1 MGKVYTCAGLGGT
14 FDHFHSGHKKFIE
27 FAARKARH
35 LVIGITDEKMSLSKL
50 NPQSIERLSKRVS
63 NVKEF
68 AQSLHISFETIVLHD
83 LFGNTLEDQRITAL
97 VATNETLSGC
107 EQINETRL
115 KLGLKSLPIELCQMV
130 LDESG
135 KELHSDRIR
144 AGLINREGVVYQKL
158 LEKNIVISDPQRQF
172 FGKLQGKIVEQPTMV
187 GVKSKDTKQSA
198 SPTIVVG
205 DATLANFIQYHWP
218 YDIAIFDQQI
228 QRQKTFLVVPTKENL
243 ETVKNPAG
251 QITLKLSQQLFS
263 LIHKRTMHSNSQY
276 LEIAGEE
283 DLATVVAV
291 LLAPLGSYIYYG
303 QPNQG
308 LVEIVV
314 TEQIKEK
321 FANALQSK

>member
-35 LVIGITDEKMSLSKL
+35 LVIGITDEKMSLNKL
-50 NPQSIERLSKRVS
+50 NPQRIERLSKRVS
-63 NVKEF
+63 NIKEF
-68 AQSLHISFETIVLHD
+68 AQSLHISFETIALHD
-83 LFGNTLEDQRITAL
+83 LFGTTLEDERITAL

-107 EQINETRL
+107 EQINDARL
-115 KLGLKSLPIELCQMV
+115 KLGLKSLPIELCPMV
-130 LDESG
+130 LDRGGE
-135 KELHSDRIR
+135 ELHSDRIR
-144 AGLINREGVVYQKL
+144 AGLISREGVVYQKL
-158 LEKNIVISDPQRQF
+158 LEKNIVINDQQRQF
-172 FGKLQGKIVEQPTMV
+172 FAKAQGKIVEQPTFRDV
-187 GVKSKDTKQSA
+187 QNKEDEHIA
-198 SPTIVVG
+198 SPTIIVG
-205 DATLANFIQYHWP
+205 DATLAKFIQNHWQ

-228 QRQKTFLVVPTKENL
+228 QRQKTPLVVPTKENL
-243 ETVKNPAG
+243 ESVENPAG
-251 QITLKLSQQLFS
+251 QITPQLTQQLLTLIHNKVLKLGPRHLKV
-263 LIHKRTMHSNSQY
+263 I
-276 LEIAGEE
+276 GEE